1 MHRKLKVINKKSK
14 IRNRFAGFTLTEAVM
29 ASALLIIVMVPILKA
44 LTIAHVSTSIIEHR
58 TNSLIYAQ
66 SKLDEI
72 RARSIH
78 DFIWLLSST
87 EFNVSLDGRY
97 LCNVLDLPVSLN
109 LKKITV
115 SVGYD
120 SNNNNILETDEIE
133 VTLATLIAKR

>member
-1 MHRKLKVINKKSK
+1 MHRKLKIINKKSK
-14 IRNRFAGFTLTEAVM
+14 IRNKFTGFTLTEVIM

-44 LTIAHVSTSIIEHR
+44 LTIAHVSASIIEHR

-72 RARSIH
+72 RARSIQ
-78 DFIWLLSST
+78 DFGWLLSFT
-87 EFNVSLDGRY
+87 ELNGSLDGRY
-97 LCNVLDLPVSLN
+97 LCNVLDLPASLN

-120 SNNNNILETDEIE
+120 SNNNSILETDEIE
-133 VTLATLIAKR
+133 VTLVTLIARR